1 MFGSLFMNI
10 LVVDD
15 EREVASLLADSLTEK
30 GHHLDV
36 AFDGQTALDLIRLN
50 QYDLAFLDYNMPEIT
65 GLEVIKYIKKNK
77 PQVMTV
83 MFTGYEMMEEF
94 LAKSAGADEYLQK
107 PFTSQELEAIL
118 TKYDRNKS

>member
-1 MFGSLFMNI
+1 MNI